1 MALDIVSSWGGTIE
15 IAQARTVGDFD
26 SAFASLAQRRINALT
41 TQSDTLFRFGYE
53 RLVALAARYAIPMNL
68 HAALTNFG
76 GLMSYTANAT
86 DSYRQAGR
94 YAGGILK
101 GEKPADIP

>member
-1 MALDIVSSWGGTIE
+1 
-15 IAQARTVGDFD
+15 
-26 SAFASLAQRRINALT
+26 
-41 TQSDTLFRFGYE
+41 
-53 RLVALAARYAIPMNL
+53 MNL